1 MKDRYNISLLLL
13 LLFVATLVGCG
24 GGGGGG
30 EQPTT
35 VQYTLT
41 TQYVDKDG
49 HALSNKIVNGV
60 DAFLFVN
67 NLFYQSVSPGTD
79 GKYVVSF
86 DSGDQASLVVLGN
99 VANDSLQVVA
109 PAVGDNIDN
118 VSVKLS
124 PVTRSAVSGAFSP
137 TYLFYGRFDY
147 TSANK
152 GSASLASIS
161 LYNQHAR
168 LHVVVNNLQARYGT
182 GNYTLKLEGFRNGIT
197 FTGKVSGDSVVY
209 TPGGSFDGSGNYVS
223 EAVSTL
229 PTMTGEYVTL
239 TVYKD
244 GNQLMR
250 SGTDSGGNKVTLA
263 AEDDKALVVN
273 ASGGGITLQVVP
285 WADYIQAHVE
295 Y

>member
-1 MKDRYNISLLLL
+1 
-13 LLFVATLVGCG
+13 
-24 GGGGGG
+24 
-30 EQPTT
+30 
-35 VQYTLT
+35 
-41 TQYVDKDG
+41 
-49 HALSNKIVNGV
+49 
-60 DAFLFVN
+60 
-67 NLFYQSVSPGTD
+67 
-79 GKYVVSF
+79 
-86 DSGDQASLVVLGN
+86 
-99 VANDSLQVVA
+99 VVA

-124 PVTRSAVSGAFSP
+124 PVSRAAVSGAFSP

-244 GNQLMR
+244 GNQLMQ

-263 AEDDKALVVN
+263 AEDDKALVVD
-273 ASGGGITLQVVP
+273 ASSGGITLQVVP
-285 WADYIQAHVE
+285 WSDYIQAHVE

>member
-24 GGGGGG
+24 GGGGG

-41 TQYVDKDG
+41 TQYVDKNG
-49 HALSNKIVNGV
+49 QPLSNKIVNGV

-86 DSGDQASLVVLGN
+86 DGGDQASLVVLGN
-99 VANDSLQVVA
+99 VSNDSLKVVA

-137 TYLFYGRFDY
+137 NYLFYGRFDY

-197 FTGKVSGDSVVY
+197 FMGKVSGDSVVY

-250 SGTDSGGNKVTLA
+250 SGTDSGGNKVTLV
-263 AEDDKALVVN
+263 AEDDKALVVD
-273 ASGGGITLQVVP
+273 ASSGGITLQVVP
-285 WADYIQAHVE
+285 WSDYIQTHVE